1 MKVSVHSDN
10 IYADQQLPAGFITTD
25 PADQFDFYTIY
36 AGATSNVSL
45 GLYLDLP
52 DKFDNNRLI
61 RILDPVVEKITGRSF
76 TKMLQDGVTVGELR
90 SLFDSTELLELLDKL
105 GVDTGAFG
113 QILKVINAMPSALDS
128 TRIGFG
134 APGRAGLYTVTVI
147 TDNKN
152 YNTGVGVGALLVRM
166 RSSGVKLNWNENLG
180 SKISASDAKSFD
192 FGATLSC
199 NGDVT
204 VSQDNVH
211 YLYSGFTSK
220 WRVYSSTTTPPTEP
234 GRYVVTVVTLGGNYQ
249 AFPITRSFQITK

>member
-1 MKVSVHSDN
+1 M
-10 IYADQQLPAGFITTD
+10 
-25 PADQFDFYTIY
+25 
-36 AGATSNVSL
+36 
-45 GLYLDLP
+45 
-52 DKFDNNRLI
+52 
-61 RILDPVVEKITGRSF
+61 
-76 TKMLQDGVTVGELR
+76 
-90 SLFDSTELLELLDKL
+90 
-105 GVDTGAFG
+105 
-113 QILKVINAMPSALDS
+113 
-128 TRIGFG
+128 
-134 APGRAGLYTVTVI
+134 TVI

-180 SKISASDAKSFD
+180 GKISAADAKSFD
-192 FGATLSC
+192 FGATLSY

-220 WRVYSSTTTPPTEP
+220 LRVYSSTTTPPTEP